1 MGKRKTEQRIKAIEL
16 HKQGFSRRQIAERVG
31 VSQAT
36 VKTWIAL
43 YKNGQKDLLE
53 DRPRPHTKSYCQKLK
68 IAAVQ
73 AHIREGKTIA
83 EATALYGISDTSL
96 LRRWCRE
103 YRETGCISSSKPGR
117 PSSKSYEDP
126 AARIRELEMQVEIL
140 KKYWNCKGGDDTE
153 KQIQSHSR
161 IYRQIFYNSNV
172 SIHVGASFFILLLA

>member
-31 VSQAT
+31 VSQDT

-43 YKNGQKDLLE
+43 YKNRQKDLLE
-53 DRPRPHTKSYCQKLK
+53 DRPHTKSYSQKLK

-96 LRRWCRE
+96 LRRWFRE
-103 YRETGCISSSKPGR
+103 YREKNRSLSHNLCKPHL
-117 PSSKSYEDP
+117 KS
-126 AARIRELEMQVEIL
+126 
-140 KKYWNCKGGDDTE
+140 
-153 KQIQSHSR
+153 
-161 IYRQIFYNSNV
+161 
-172 SIHVGASFFILLLA
+172 

>member
-1 MGKRKTEQRIKAIEL
+1 MGKRNTEQRIKAIEL
-16 HKQGFSRRQIAERVG
+16 HKRGFSRRQIAERVG
-31 VSQAT
+31 VSQDT

-53 DRPRPHTKSYCQKLK
+53 DRPHTKSYSQKLK

-103 YRETGCISSSKPGR
+103 YRETGCVSSSKLGR
-117 PSSKSYEDP
+117 PSSKSQHEDP
-126 AARIRELEMQVEIL
+126 AARIRELEMQVDIL
-140 KKYWNCKGGDDTE
+140 KKVLELQRRG
-153 KQIQSHSR
+153 
-161 IYRQIFYNSNV
+161 
-172 SIHVGASFFILLLA
+172 

>member
-1 MGKRKTEQRIKAIEL
+1 MGKRKTEHRIKAIEL
-16 HKQGFSRRQIAERVG
+16 HKQGFSKRQIAEQVG
-31 VSQAT
+31 VSQDT

-53 DRPRPHTKSYCQKLK
+53 DRPHTKSYSQKLK

-103 YRETGCISSSKPGR
+103 YREKNRSLSHNLCKPHL
-117 PSSKSYEDP
+117 KS
-126 AARIRELEMQVEIL
+126 
-140 KKYWNCKGGDDTE
+140 
-153 KQIQSHSR
+153 
-161 IYRQIFYNSNV
+161 
-172 SIHVGASFFILLLA
+172 

>member
-31 VSQAT
+31 VSQDT

-43 YKNGQKDLLE
+43 YKNRQKDLLE
-53 DRPRPHTKSYCQKLK
+53 DRPHTKSYSQKLK

-103 YRETGCISSSKPGR
+103 YRETGCVSFSKLGR
-117 PSSKSYEDP
+117 PSSKSQLCKAVEYHKR
-126 AARIRELEMQVEIL
+126 AFALQV
-140 KKYWNCKGGDDTE
+140 
-153 KQIQSHSR
+153 SHNLR
-161 IYRQIFYNSNV
+161 HTVFGRYGNQHMDMVCAKIGFKNFD
-172 SIHVGASFFILLLA
+172 FFPLAEGS